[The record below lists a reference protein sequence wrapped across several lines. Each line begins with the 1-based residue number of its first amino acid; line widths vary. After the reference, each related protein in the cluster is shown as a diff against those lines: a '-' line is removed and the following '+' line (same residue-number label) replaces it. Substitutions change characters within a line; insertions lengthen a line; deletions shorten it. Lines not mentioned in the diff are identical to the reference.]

1 MTVGKTRHAAVLT
14 AIAAWALAAGAAE
27 PKVEPGSKAFAS
39 AQARLRDAETLRAL
53 STDGQLLYQRERV
66 KLDGYQYCSQAV
78 ALAERGEFRQSIRAA
93 SKALHLGQQEGN
105 DDLVAVSKR
114 DLAIA
119 YSYAG
124 DLERAEQYAR
134 EAIQHRAKDSRKVVG
149 PAYKILGDVSARRG
163 KHAEAISHYRQALE
177 TSSDK
182 FRPLVQISLAN
193 AHVAGGD
200 TAQAR
205 ALYDQIPPPDDAGLR
220 QMYRRGLGNLALA
233 QGKPAEA
240 QKLFSESARE
250 SAGSDATYHRL
261 WAEEGLAR
269 SLLALNDREGAR
281 KAYVE
286 AARLSESI
294 RARFRSEE
302 FKVGL
307 FGDVQRIF
315 EQAIALSMEAGDIE
329 TAWLLSEQSRSR
341 ALLDIVRDRVQ
352 VVQRTDAAALGAALG
367 AAPVSLNEVRGA
379 LREGEAIV
387 EFHSVD
393 DRLLAWVVR
402 PGGLQGKS
410 LPHSRQALEKAVEEL
425 RTAIFERRRNAP
437 ELAGRLHDMIIAP
450 LALPSNE
457 RLVVVPH
464 GPLHYL
470 PFQALRGSGSYLIE
484 QHAIAIAPSAGLAVQ
499 LSRREGW
506 AAGQLV
512 AFGNPSSEEKY
523 ALPASEREVQRIGA
537 LFREP
542 KVFIRKEASKQRFRE
557 TAGTGRVLHIASHAE
572 VDSIDPLRSRILL
585 AAEGDDPGF
594 LEAVEVYDLS
604 LRDASLVTI
613 SACESGLGRIARG
626 DEILGFTRSFL
637 TAGASGLLVS
647 LWPVADE
654 STEALMTKFYESLAA
669 GAEAID
675 ALQAAQ
681 VTVLKQ
687 QRFAQPF
694 YWAPFNLI
702 GDWRLR
708 AKAN

>member
-1 MTVGKTRHAAVLT
+1 MSLARTRHAVVLV
-14 AIAAWALAAGAAE
+14 AIAASAWAAGAAD
-27 PKVEPGSKAFAS
+27 PDAEPGSKAFAT

-53 STDGQLLYQRERV
+53 SAEGQFLYQRDRI

-124 DLERAEQYAR
+124 DLDRAEEYAR
-134 EAIQHRAKDSRKVVG
+134 EAIQHRAKDSRRVAG
-149 PAYKILGDVSARRG
+149 PAYKILGDVSVRRG
-163 KHAEAISHYRQALE
+163 KHDDAIAWYRQALE
-177 TSSDK
+177 SSSEK
-182 FRPLVQISLAN
+182 FKPLVQISLAN
-193 AHVAGGD
+193 AYVAAGD
-200 TAQAR
+200 PAKAK
-205 ALYDQIPPPDDAGLR
+205 ALYDQIPSPDDTYLR
-220 QMYRRGLGNLALA
+220 QMYRRGLGNLALVE
-233 QGKPAEA
+233 GRPAEA
-240 QKLFSESARE
+240 QKLFSEAAQE
-250 SAGSDATYHRL
+250 SQGTDAAYHRL

-269 SLLALNDREGAR
+269 SRLALNDREGAR
-281 KAYVE
+281 KAYAE

-302 FKVGL
+302 FKLGL

-315 EQAIALSMEAGDIE
+315 EQAIALSMEAGDVE

-352 VVQRTDAAALGAALG
+352 VVQRGDAASTGAALG
-367 AAPVSLNEVRGA
+367 TGPVNPSEVRGA

-387 EFHSVD
+387 EFHSLE
-393 DRLLAWVVR
+393 DRLFAWVVR
-402 PGGLQGKS
+402 RDGLQGRG

-425 RTAIFERRRNAP
+425 RKAIFQRRPSVPA
-437 ELAGRLHDMIIAP
+437 LAGRLQDMIIAP
-450 LALPSNE
+450 LALAPKE
-457 RLVVVPH
+457 RLVIVPH

-470 PFQALRGSGSYLIE
+470 PFQALRGSGGYLIE
-484 QHAIAIAPSAGLAVQ
+484 QHPIAIAPSAGLAVQ
-499 LSRREGW
+499 LIRRGGG
-506 AAGQLV
+506 AVGQLV
-512 AFGNPSSEEKY
+512 AFGNPSTDERY
-523 ALPASEREVQRIGA
+523 ALPASEREVQRIST
-537 LFREP
+537 LFPER
-542 KVFIRKEASKQRFRE
+542 KVFLHREASKQRFRE
-557 TAGTGRVLHIASHAE
+557 TAGTGRVLHVASHAE
-572 VDSIDPLRSRILL
+572 VDAVDPLLSRILL
-585 AAEGDDPGF
+585 AGEGNDPGF
-594 LEAVEVYDLS
+594 LEAREVYELS
-604 LRDASLVTI
+604 LRDTSLVTI

-637 TAGASGLLVS
+637 TAGASALMVS

-654 STEALMTKFYESLAA
+654 STEALMTRFYESLAA

-675 ALQAAQ
+675 AMQAAQ
-681 VTVLKQ
+681 LAVLRQ
-687 QRFAQPF
+687 QRFSQPF

-708 AKAN
+708 VRG